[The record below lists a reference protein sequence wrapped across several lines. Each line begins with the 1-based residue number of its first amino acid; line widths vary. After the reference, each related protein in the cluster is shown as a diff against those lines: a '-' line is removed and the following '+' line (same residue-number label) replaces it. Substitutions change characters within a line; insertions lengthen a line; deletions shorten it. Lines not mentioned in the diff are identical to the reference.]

1 MKKDTINIRASSLGT
16 FADCMGRGLAGA
28 LRPLVEEQGYTLNR
42 RGRSVSA
49 MVGTAAHA
57 GVAHDLDAIRRGIQ
71 RPKAKDVEELAID
84 TFQGK
89 ATAQDAPTIWD
100 DLTPNQPEGVR
111 QLLAIS
117 RLHYNQIAP
126 MATPVLVEARLWCK
140 IGDRVILSGQPDS
153 VDATG
158 VIDDLKT
165 GRRSSHLLQLG
176 GYGLLA
182 ESNDLDVNAARIIG
196 IPRPRKG
203 RPAGFY
209 MDRIEGDQL
218 HHGAIPAVLDLV
230 ESITQEVDHVLA
242 GDPVFKVNPASSLCS
257 RKFCPAHGTPFCVA
271 TYRR

>member
-1 MKKDTINIRASSLGT
+1 MKDTITIRASSLGT

-28 LRPLVEEQGYTLNR
+28 LRSLVEDQGHQLHR

-49 MVGTAAHA
+49 TVGTAAHA
-57 GVAHDLDAIRRGIQ
+57 AVAHDLDAIRRGIQ
-71 RPKAKDVEELAID
+71 RPKAREVEELAID

-89 ATAQDAPTIWD
+89 ASATDAPTIWD
-100 DLTPNQPEGVR
+100 DLTPNQPEAIR
-111 QLLAIS
+111 QLLAIT
-117 RLHYNQIAP
+117 RTHYTKIAP
-126 MATPVLVEARLWCK
+126 MAQPVQVEARLWCK
-140 IGDRVILSGQPDS
+140 IGDRVVLSGQPDS
-153 VDATG
+153 VDASR
-158 VIDDLKT
+158 VIQDLKT

-182 ESNDLDVNAARIIG
+182 ESNDLEVDAAEIIG

-203 RPAGFY
+203 RPVEIY
-209 MDRIEGDQL
+209 NDRIDGDQL

-230 ESITQEVDHVLA
+230 ESITQEVDRVLA